1 MRHFCAD
8 KIANAGEFTYKE
20 IGEILGVSAQ
30 RVRII
35 ERSALIKL
43 SHPKNRKIL
52 AEIVDILN
60 ELYTKER
67 TGYERVV

>member
-8 KIANAGEFTYKE
+8 KVADAGEFTYKE
-20 IGEILGVSAQ
+20 IGKILGVSAQ

>member
-43 SHPKNRKIL
+43 SHPKNRKIWT
-52 AEIVDILN
+52 EIIETIYEIDNLKRIDMQ
-60 ELYTKER
+60 LY
-67 TGYERVV
+67 